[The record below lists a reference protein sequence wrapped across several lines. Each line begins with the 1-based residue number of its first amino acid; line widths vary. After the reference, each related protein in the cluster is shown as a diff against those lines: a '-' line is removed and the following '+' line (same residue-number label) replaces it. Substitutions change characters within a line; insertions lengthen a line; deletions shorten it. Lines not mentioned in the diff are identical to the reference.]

1 MLVAIKNY
9 STARFDFMVFS
20 LSLSLRRHWNTKEMW
35 ININDFGKPKWNCS
49 TNTTD
54 FLIFAYKS
62 QTPLI
67 FFLSGTAQPIE
78 IISIL
83 QIFDFRL
90 SIWRFRYCS
99 QSFNAFLDVCI
110 FIEIIL
116 FVAVPIFSI
125 NLNWYKKLFSFRIKI
140 CIRQQKQ
147 QTPLF
152 VRISLSF

>member
-9 STARFDFMVFS
+9 STACFDFMVFS

-35 ININDFGKPKWNCS
+35 ININDFGKPKWNRS

-90 SIWRFRYCS
+90 SIWRSRYCS
-99 QSFNAFLDVCI
+99 QSVDAFFKCMYIHWNYLVRRCSH
-110 FIEIIL
+110 IL
-116 FVAVPIFSI
+116 HKFELVRKIVQFSH
-125 NLNWYKKLFSFRIKI
+125 
-140 CIRQQKQ
+140 
-147 QTPLF
+147 
-152 VRISLSF
+152 